1 MDGSYIILL
10 FCCCQ
15 FGCSIFST
23 SAISVIQER
32 TPEHLMGKVMSYVFT
47 LSMCTQPLGQI
58 IYGRLFDYFSGSVYW
73 MLIPSGLLVWGIG
86 LASIGFFEKLEKGG
100 GICTDI

>member
-1 MDGSYIILL
+1 M
-10 FCCCQ
+10 
-15 FGCSIFST
+15 
-23 SAISVIQER
+23 IQER